1 MTGLDK
7 FLLLG
12 SFGLMG
18 LGAWGS
24 HSGWD
29 VTSDGIRDVY
39 QSYVR
44 HTGSSY
50 YGAGRSTR
58 VGSRRHGRTYH
69 TGGKHW

>member
-24 HSGWD
+24 HSGWAMGTGG
-29 VTSDGIRDVY
+29 VRDVY
-39 QSYVR
+39 QDRIRRTRS
-44 HTGSSY
+44 HY
-50 YGAGRSTR
+50 YGGGRSTR
-58 VGSRRHGRTYH
+58 VGSRGHGRTYH